1 MSPHWMTFLDKG
13 HEAMRPQADLFKNS
27 TKDEWLA
34 AGHSYHC
41 GTDGNTLTPV
51 VKIDFKVE
59 ESSFSLR
66 YDGGW
71 FQLYHTTPEGERK
84 GYKSEFYTL
93 GIKDVHDMADTGV
106 VAVEDDLARTTEV
119 IQDE

>member
-1 MSPHWMTFLDKG
+1 MSPHWMTFLEKG
-13 HEAMRPQADLFKNS
+13 HEAMRLQADLSTNGS

-34 AGHSYHC
+34 AGHSYYC
-41 GTDGNTLTPV
+41 PRNTLTPI

-59 ESSFSLR
+59 ESSFSLH
-66 YDGGW
+66 YNGGW
-71 FQLYHTTPEGERK
+71 FQLHHTTPEGERK